1 MEHFD
6 VALVDWS
13 RAQFALT
20 AIYHWFF
27 VPLTLGLSFI
37 VAYMHTIYYKTRDE
51 KWKNMDASLAD
62 ALMNKYYGLA
72 EVYDLKLQKA
82 WDTFEIVCREYHAA
96 RRASKQTYGVEHE
109 SD

>member
-1 MEHFD
+1 MKTKDSHAIFD
-6 VALVDWS
+6 LEQ
-13 RAQFALT
+13 QFLQCWEIINDVKMIT
-20 AIYHWFF
+20 EY
-27 VPLTLGLSFI
+27 FI
-37 VAYMHTIYYKTRDE
+37 EDE

>member
-1 MEHFD
+1 MKTNDSHAIFD
-6 VALVDWS
+6 LEQ
-13 RAQFALT
+13 QFLQCWEIINDVKMIT
-20 AIYHWFF
+20 EY
-27 VPLTLGLSFI
+27 FI
-37 VAYMHTIYYKTRDE
+37 EDPKWE
-51 KWKNMDASLAD
+51 KMDASLAD

>member
-1 MEHFD
+1 MKTNDSHAIFD
-6 VALVDWS
+6 LEQ
-13 RAQFALT
+13 QFLQCWEIINDVKMIT
-20 AIYHWFF
+20 EY
-27 VPLTLGLSFI
+27 FI
-37 VAYMHTIYYKTRDE
+37 EDE

>member
-1 MEHFD
+1 MKTNDSHAIFD
-6 VALVDWS
+6 LEQ
-13 RAQFALT
+13 QFLQCWEIINDVKMIT
-20 AIYHWFF
+20 EY
-27 VPLTLGLSFI
+27 FI
-37 VAYMHTIYYKTRDE
+37 EDE
-51 KWKNMDASLAD
+51 KWQNMDASLAD

>member
-1 MEHFD
+1 MKTNDSHAIFDLEQQLLQCWEIINDVKLITEHFIED
-6 VALVDWS
+6 
-13 RAQFALT
+13 
-20 AIYHWFF
+20 
-27 VPLTLGLSFI
+27 P
-37 VAYMHTIYYKTRDE
+37 
-51 KWKNMDASLAD
+51 KWQNMDASLAD

>member
-1 MEHFD
+1 MKMNDSHAIFD
-6 VALVDWS
+6 LEQ
-13 RAQFALT
+13 QFLQCWEIINDVKMIT
-20 AIYHWFF
+20 EY
-27 VPLTLGLSFI
+27 FI
-37 VAYMHTIYYKTRDE
+37 EDE

>member
-1 MEHFD
+1 MKTNDSHAIFD
-6 VALVDWS
+6 LEQ
-13 RAQFALT
+13 QFLQCWEIINDVKMIT
-20 AIYHWFF
+20 EYF
-27 VPLTLGLSFI
+27 VE
-37 VAYMHTIYYKTRDE
+37 DE